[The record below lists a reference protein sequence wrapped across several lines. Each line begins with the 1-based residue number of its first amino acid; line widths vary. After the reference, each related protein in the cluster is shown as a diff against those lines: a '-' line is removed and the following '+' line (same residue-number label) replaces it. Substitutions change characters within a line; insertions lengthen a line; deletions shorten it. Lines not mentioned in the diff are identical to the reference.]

1 MQKAVFQ
8 ILYRGKF
15 LLPSKIVNQMSFLER
30 TTRHKPSFSNVLL
43 LYAGI
48 LFVVILLRASTSFS
62 EVVAIVNQDQNLTQI
77 SLGEIRNIYLG
88 KTKNWENGKRI
99 VLFLPQSKSV
109 SMDTLAK
116 KILKLKDESEIP
128 KLYLKLIFR
137 QVFATP
143 PMPVL
148 NTDDAAV
155 KVAASPGGIAIV
167 ESSKLSRTSPVK
179 IVKVIGL
186 R

>member
-1 MQKAVFQ
+1 VALQ
-8 ILYRGKF
+8 ILYRGRF

-62 EVVAIVNQDQNLTQI
+62 EVVAIVNHENKLTQM
-77 SLGEIRNIYLG
+77 SLAEIRNIYLG
-88 KTKNWENGKRI
+88 KTKNWENGKRV

-109 SMDTLAK
+109 SMDALAK

-148 NTDDAAV
+148 NADDAAV
-155 KVAASPGGIAIV
+155 KVAANSGGISIV
-167 ESSKLSRTSPVK
+167 ESSELSRTSPVR
-179 IVKVIGL
+179 IVKVVGL